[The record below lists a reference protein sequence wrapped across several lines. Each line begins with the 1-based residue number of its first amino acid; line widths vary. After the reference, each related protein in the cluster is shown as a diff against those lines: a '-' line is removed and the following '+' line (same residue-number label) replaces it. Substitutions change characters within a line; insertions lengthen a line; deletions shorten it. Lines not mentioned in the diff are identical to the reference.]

1 MNDKDA
7 REYTELFLRVCRPI
21 ERWMRR
27 IILLLVISLCLLQA
41 ALRIPEIRHLLS
53 SADKLEGIPIQRE
66 NRR

>member
-1 MNDKDA
+1 MNDKDEH
-7 REYTELFLRVCRPI
+7 EYTELFLQVCRPV

-27 IILLLVISLCLLQA
+27 LVLLLVISLCLLQM

-53 SADKLEGIPIQRE
+53 SADKFEGVPIQRE